1 LNLAGARRQSVRR
14 ASVFVFATSNEL
26 AVVTARAT
34 VSFPKLAVVYRLRTV
49 GRTLGINRRT
59 KFTLAIPRRALVAI
73 RGALRRHRRL
83 TARITVTAKDAAGN
97 RTSKRRA
104 VRLRR

>member
-1 LNLAGARRQSVRR
+1 MY
-14 ASVFVFATSNEL
+14 VFATSNEL

-34 VSFPKLAVVYRLRTV
+34 VSVPRLSKVCRLRTV
-49 GRTLGINRRT
+49 GRTVGLNRRM

-73 RGALRRHRRL
+73 RRALGRHRRL
-83 TARITVTAKDAAGN
+83 TARFTVSAKDAAGN
-97 RTSKRRA
+97 RASKRRA